1 MNTSNV
7 GLVNGTNLS
16 KNVMNPPII
25 SQNTL
30 SKPQL
35 VFSNNVKIY
44 KANNQKPFT
53 ALLKP
58 NE

>member
-1 MNTSNV
+1 
-7 GLVNGTNLS
+7 
-16 KNVMNPPII
+16 MNPPII